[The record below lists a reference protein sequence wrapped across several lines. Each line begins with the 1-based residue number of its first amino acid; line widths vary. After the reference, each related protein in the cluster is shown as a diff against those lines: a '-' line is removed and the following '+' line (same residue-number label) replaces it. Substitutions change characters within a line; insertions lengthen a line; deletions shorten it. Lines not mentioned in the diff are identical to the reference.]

1 MVEWITSDTTVD
13 YDQAVAWMEA
23 RVAGIRAGTAD
34 EAIWLVEHPPIFT
47 AGTSAKLGDLTDPGP
62 FSRLRGS
69 ARRAIHLS
77 RGRVSGSLM

>member
-47 AGTSAKLGDLTDPGP
+47 AGTSAKLGDLTDPDRFP
-62 FSRLRGS
+62 STRQ
-69 ARRAIHLS
+69 RAEGNTPIT
-77 RGRVSGSLM
+77 GRVSGSLM